1 MSVRPPV
8 RPHGTTLLS
17 LDGISQNFRSVFFEN
32 LSGKFKFHYN
42 VKRMTALYMKTKVCW
57 ILLGT
62 RNVSDKSCRENPNTL
77 FVFSNFFFF
86 SGNHAI
92 HEMWKNEVLW
102 DRSDENMTHAHW
114 MLDTK
119 ATNTHSQYVT
129 LIALPLQSLHKP
141 VSTLRYTYSTLQPV
155 TLCYATR
162 TAHCS
167 LSRCVTLHVQH
178 TAACHVVLRSFNWPS
193 AWSVITSINK
203 QWITACLMT
212 LPVSLPYG
220 SENWSLTLREKH
232 RVRVLEKKVLRETRG
247 PKTGQVTGEWRRL
260 HCEELY
266 DLYSTN
272 QEEMGRKCSTYAW
285 EKMYMQSCGGK
296 A

>member
-167 LSRCVTLHVQH
+167 LSRCVTFFQLAISLIGHHV
-178 TAACHVVLRSFNWPS
+178 
-193 AWSVITSINK
+193 NK
-203 QWITACLMT
+203 QAVNYCLFNDAASISSIRKWKLVPHIEGET
-212 LPVSLPYG
+212 Q
-220 SENWSLTLREKH
+220 SESAREKGA
-232 RVRVLEKKVLRETRG
+232 EGDTR
-247 PKTGQVTGEWRRL
+247 
-260 HCEELY
+260 
-266 DLYSTN
+266 
-272 QEEMGRKCSTYAW
+272 A
-285 EKMYMQSCGGK
+285 
-296 A
+296 